1 MSSEINILFLGG
13 AKRVSL
19 AERFIKAGEL
29 LGYRVNIFSY
39 ELDPFVPI
47 SSVAKV
53 IPGLRWNDPALF
65 QDLDRVIGQEHMNI
79 ILPFVDAA
87 ITFLAS
93 FKENRKDVFIPVS
106 DLAVCEIFFNKL
118 KSNNW
123 FIENNFPVPV
133 DNDTYPKIAK
143 PLTGSAS
150 KGIEI
155 ISDADSMMEFQKKN
169 NMNNYLIQRYIEGDE
184 YTVDIYIDQKNNV
197 LATVPRKRLEIT
209 GGEVTKAL
217 TVKDDSLI
225 SLANSIATTAKLK
238 GPVNIQFIKEQQT
251 GSVYVMEI
259 NTRFGGGVIA
269 TIEAGA
275 DFTKMLLMEY
285 LGLPVEPISD
295 WKNNL
300 IMMRT
305 NREFFAYATN
315 N

>member
-1 MSSEINILFLGG
+1 MRSEINILFLGG

-29 LGYRVNIFSY
+29 LGARVHIFSY

-53 IPGLRWNDPALF
+53 IPGLKWNDPALF
-65 QDLDRVIGQEHMNI
+65 QDLNRLVNQEHINI
-79 ILPFVDAA
+79 ILPFVDPA

-93 FKENRKDVFIPVS
+93 FKENRNDVFIPVS
-106 DLAVCEIFFNKL
+106 DLKVCEIFFNKL

-123 FIENNFPVPV
+123 FLDNGFPVPL
-133 DNDTYPKIAK
+133 DNNTYPKIAK

-150 KGIEI
+150 KGIEV
-155 ISDADSMMEFQKKN
+155 ISSANSMMEFEKKN
-169 NMNNYLIQRYIEGDE
+169 DMNSYIIQRYIKGDE
-184 YTVDIYIDQKNNV
+184 YTVDIYISQKNNI

-217 TVKDDSLI
+217 TVKDDTLI
-225 SLANSIATTAKLK
+225 SLAKSIATVAKLK
-238 GPVNIQFIKEQQT
+238 GPVNIQFIKEQET
-251 GSVYVMEI
+251 GSIFVMEI

-269 TIEAGA
+269 SIEAGA